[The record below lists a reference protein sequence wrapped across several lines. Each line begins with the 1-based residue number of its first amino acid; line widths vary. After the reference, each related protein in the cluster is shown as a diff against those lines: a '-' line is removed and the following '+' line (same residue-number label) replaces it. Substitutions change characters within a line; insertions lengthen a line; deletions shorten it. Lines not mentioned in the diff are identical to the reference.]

1 MPFASFRQVFLVCF
15 SFFPILMYLPNIYFK
30 SQKKKKKECLEVF
43 QKPRAKLLIQ
53 NVR

>member
-1 MPFASFRQVFLVCF
+1 
-15 SFFPILMYLPNIYFK
+15 MYLPNIYFK
-30 SQKKKKKECLEVF
+30 SQKKKNECLEVF